1 MSGQRQAT
9 SNVVSSFIKTKFSNT
24 KTSYNPGDIIDDM
37 QHRFGINLSYHKAW
51 RSKRKA
57 VDEVRG
63 NPNDSYEYV
72 HQYLEKVLYI
82 HTYQDYPKI
91 GRLVA
96 GISEDNNCGANWFN
110 IFTTLSTIY
119 ISLIRTYFRL
129 IQHYLPQLEIE
140 C

>member
-9 SNVVSSFIKTKFSNT
+9 SNVVSSFIKTKFINT

-51 RSKRKA
+51 RSKHKA

-63 NPNDSYEYV
+63 NPNDSYEYI
-72 HQYLEKVLYI
+72 HQYLEKGDWLPVSRKTTI
-82 HTYQDYPKI
+82 AYQ
-91 GRLVA
+91 
-96 GISEDNNCGANWFN
+96 
-110 IFTTLSTIY
+110 
-119 ISLIRTYFRL
+119 
-129 IQHYLPQLEIE
+129 PQLEIE